1 MKQRQFKSPIRALL
15 TLRLRTSPVP
25 AAPTTSRPPTP
36 EPESADNTTVVEEIQ
51 TEFRNVNMADA
62 AAVGMVVE
70 SLVKAACDAMY
81 SVVASFSAPTQA
93 DERRELL
100 DVVSEALADCMD
112 DDFRP
117 VSVAEYHIA
126 PAIVYGFEDYI
137 IFSGNETLFVVL
149 WTDDRTLELVMLEVC
164 SDMLWAISSAE
175 SEGASASLYA
185 RAEGILSWAWGVT
198 CTIVSQSMAI
208 TAHSGDE
215 GGYTELTRV
224 EADTP
229 REVANTLRREVAR
242 WELGVFS
249 SASELLALYAAGAFE
264 PEQVYKDA
272 RGSTLESF
280 VVIAPASVL
289 RILSEAR

>member
-1 MKQRQFKSPIRALL
+1 M
-15 TLRLRTSPVP
+15 
-25 AAPTTSRPPTP
+25 
-36 EPESADNTTVVEEIQ
+36 VEEIQ
-51 TEFRNVNMADA
+51 TEFRNVVMADA
-62 AAVGMVVE
+62 AAVGTVVE
-70 SLVKAACDAMY
+70 SLVKAACDATY

-93 DERRELL
+93 AERRELL

-112 DDFRP
+112 DDFGP

-164 SDMLWAISSAE
+164 GDMLWAISSAE

-185 RAEGILSWAWGVT
+185 RAEGIMSWAWGVT
-198 CTIVSQSMAI
+198 CTIVSQAMAI

-289 RILSEAR
+289 KILSEAQ